1 MARRNMTPLVLDH
14 PYLPIKLSEEGDVF
28 VAGVWLHKP
37 DLICVQGHV
46 VKVKTLMKE
55 VFRG

>member
-1 MARRNMTPLVLDH
+1 MKIRKH
-14 PYLPIKLSEEGDVF
+14 PYLPIKISEDGDVF

-46 VKVKTLMKE
+46 VKADKLYKE
-55 VFRG
+55 VFHAK